1 MAEWV
6 QFQSTLWTR
15 MQLVRKNDS
24 GAVRE
29 FVDRYR
35 APVLHFLR
43 NAGFAEADAED
54 LSQEVF
60 TRLLAEDVLAKAE
73 REKGRFRSFLLAVT
87 RNVIREERRR
97 RGAVKRGG
105 GGAPVSLDQEEIAEP
120 SAPEPE
126 GEEFDRAWIGNLLSA
141 ALAALEKEQPL
152 YHRALRAHLQ
162 ENKDYKDIAAELGKS
177 LQDVK
182 NYIHRARQKLTELLQ
197 REVSRYASSPEEY
210 EDEVRSLSR
219 YLKA

>member
-35 APVLHFLR
+35 APVFHFIR
-43 NAGFAEADAED
+43 NAGFGEADAEELAQD
-54 LSQEVF
+54 VF

-73 REKGRFRSFLLAVT
+73 RDKGRFRSFLLAVT
-87 RNVIREERRR
+87 RNVLREERRR
-97 RGAVKRGG
+97 RGAARRGG
-105 GGAPVSLDQEEIAEP
+105 GAAPVSLDQEAVAEP
-120 SAPEPE
+120 AAPEE
-126 GEEFDRAWIGNLLSA
+126 EEFDRAWMGNLLSA
-141 ALAALEKEQPL
+141 ALAALEQEQPL

-162 ENKDYKDIAAELGKS
+162 ENREYKDIAAELGKS

-182 NYIHRARQKLTELLQ
+182 NYIHRARQRLTELLQ
-197 REVSRYASSPEEY
+197 REVSRYASSTEEY
-210 EDEVRSLSR
+210 EEEVRYLSR
-219 YLKA
+219 FLR

>member
-15 MQLVRKNDS
+15 IQLVRRQD
-24 GAVRE
+24 GEAVRE

-35 APVLHFLR
+35 APVLHFIR
-43 NAGFAEADAED
+43 NAGFAEPDAEELAQD
-54 LSQEVF
+54 VF

-97 RGAVKRGG
+97 RGAAKRGG
-105 GGAPVSLDQEEIAEP
+105 DRTSVSLDEEGAAEP
-120 SAPEPE
+120 PAPEPAE
-126 GEEFDRAWIGNLLSA
+126 EEFDRAWIENLLSS
-141 ALAALEKEQPL
+141 ALEALGREQPH
-152 YHRALRAHLQ
+152 YRAAIRAHLL
-162 ENKDYKDIAAELGKS
+162 EGKEYKEVAREMGKS

-182 NYIHRARQKLTELLQ
+182 NYIHRGRQKLTELLQ
-197 REVSRYASSPEEY
+197 REVSRYASSAQEY
-210 EDEVRSLSR
+210 EEEVRYLSR
-219 YLKA
+219 FLRE